1 MKKQPEL
8 TDRTRQTF
16 INVFCELYSQK
27 PIEKISIQEIA
38 NKSGFN
44 RSTFY
49 QYFTDI
55 YALLDYVEEK
65 VLTSMK
71 EEMAS
76 RELSAHTFQDALQC
90 LENAEE
96 ISVLQALLGDYGSV
110 HFVERL
116 KREIP
121 FEKLMA
127 NFWTNDRVGP
137 YLMEYYIS
145 TLIALFRLWIRN
157 GKDLS
162 SEELVKLIDSLF
174 ADGIKPYYTF
184 WHTKHVADDATSR
197 DRMEIK
203 EEER

>member
-1 MKKQPEL
+1 MNKQPEI
-8 TDRTRQTF
+8 TDKTRQTF
-16 INVFCELYSQK
+16 VNVFCDLYSQK

-38 NKSGFN
+38 NRSGYN

-55 YALLDYVEEK
+55 YELLDYVEER
-65 VLTSMK
+65 VMK
-71 EEMAS
+71 SINEEMAS
-76 RELSAHTFQDALQC
+76 REFSTHSFQDALQC

-121 FEKLMA
+121 FEKLIV
-127 NFWTNDRVGP
+127 NFPSNDVLAP
-137 YLMEYYIS
+137 YIIEFYIS
-145 TLIALFRLWIRN
+145 TLISIFRLWIRN

-162 SEELVKLIDSLF
+162 SEELVKLVDSLF
-174 ADGIKPYYTF
+174 ANGITPYHSFGTN
-184 WHTKHVADDATSR
+184 K
-197 DRMEIK
+197 
-203 EEER
+203 

>member
-1 MKKQPEL
+1 MKKQPEM
-8 TDRTRQTF
+8 TDKTRQAF
-16 INVFCELYSQK
+16 IHVFCDLYSQK

-38 NKSGFN
+38 NKSGYN

-55 YALLDYVEEK
+55 YALLDYVEEN
-65 VLTSMK
+65 VLKSIR

-76 RELSAHTFQDALQC
+76 RELSTHSFQDALQC

-96 ISVLQALLGDYGSV
+96 ILILKALLGDYGSV

-121 FEKLMA
+121 FEKLI
-127 NFWTNDRVGP
+127 VGLPTHDILAP
-137 YLMEYYIS
+137 YLMEFYIS
-145 TLIALFRLWIRN
+145 TLISMFRLWIRN

-174 ADGIKPYYTF
+174 ANGITPY
-184 WHTKHVADDATSR
+184 HIL
-197 DRMEIK
+197 IK
-203 EEER
+203 GKS

>member
-1 MKKQPEL
+1 MNKQPEI
-8 TDRTRQTF
+8 TDKTRQTF
-16 INVFCELYSQK
+16 INVFCDLYSQK

-38 NKSGFN
+38 NKSGYN

-55 YALLDYVEEK
+55 YELLNYVEEK
-65 VLTSMK
+65 VLKSIN

-76 RELSAHTFQDALQC
+76 RELSTHTFQDALQC
-90 LENAEE
+90 LESTED
-96 ISVLQALLGDYGSV
+96 ISVLKALLGDYGSV

-121 FEKLMA
+121 FERLIA
-127 NFWTNDRVGP
+127 DFPTNDVLAP
-137 YLMEYYIS
+137 YLVEFYIS
-145 TLIALFRLWIRN
+145 TLLSLFRLWIRI

-174 ADGIKPYYTF
+174 ANGIKPYYIFGT
-184 WHTKHVADDATSR
+184 VN
-197 DRMEIK
+197 EG
-203 EEER
+203 

>member
-1 MKKQPEL
+1 MKKQPEI
-8 TDRTRQTF
+8 TDKTRQTF
-16 INVFCELYSQK
+16 INVFCDLYSQK

-38 NKSGFN
+38 NKSGYN

-55 YALLDYVEEK
+55 YALLDYVEES
-65 VLTSMK
+65 VLKSIH

-76 RELSAHTFQDALQC
+76 RELSTHTFQDALQC
-90 LENAEE
+90 LENTEE
-96 ISVLQALLGDYGSV
+96 ISVLKALLGDYGSV

-121 FEKLMA
+121 FERLIA
-127 NFWTNDRVGP
+127 DFPTNDVLAP
-137 YLMEYYIS
+137 YLVEFYIS
-145 TLIALFRLWIRN
+145 TLLSLFRLWIRN

-174 ADGIKPYYTF
+174 ANGIKPYYIFGT
-184 WHTKHVADDATSR
+184 VN
-197 DRMEIK
+197 EG
-203 EEER
+203 

>member
-1 MKKQPEL
+1 MKKQPEM
-8 TDRTRQTF
+8 TDKTRQAF
-16 INVFCELYSQK
+16 IHVFCDLYSQK

-38 NKSGFN
+38 NKSGYN

-55 YALLDYVEEK
+55 YALLDYVEEN
-65 VLTSMK
+65 VLNSIR

-76 RELSAHTFQDALQC
+76 RELSTHSFQDALQC

-96 ISVLQALLGDYGSV
+96 ILILKALLGDYGSV

-121 FEKLMA
+121 FEKLIVNLPTHDILA
-127 NFWTNDRVGP
+127 P
-137 YLMEYYIS
+137 YLMEFYIS
-145 TLIALFRLWIRN
+145 TLISMFRLWIRN

-174 ADGIKPYYTF
+174 ADGIKPY
-184 WHTKHVADDATSR
+184 HIL
-197 DRMEIK
+197 IK
-203 EEER
+203 GKS

>member
-1 MKKQPEL
+1 MNKQPEI
-8 TDRTRQTF
+8 TDKTRQTF
-16 INVFCELYSQK
+16 INVFCDLYSQK

-38 NKSGFN
+38 NKSGYN

-55 YALLDYVEEK
+55 YESLNYVEEK
-65 VLTSMK
+65 VLKSIN

-76 RELSAHTFQDALQC
+76 RELSANTFQDALQC
-90 LENAEE
+90 LESTED
-96 ISVLQALLGDYGSV
+96 ISVLKALLGDYGSV

-121 FEKLMA
+121 FERLIV
-127 NFWTNDRVGP
+127 NLPTNDILAP
-137 YLMEYYIS
+137 YLIEFYIS
-145 TLIALFRLWIRN
+145 TLISLFRLWIRN

-174 ADGIKPYYTF
+174 ANGITPFHIFGT
-184 WHTKHVADDATSR
+184 VQADASQNG
-197 DRMEIK
+197 MC
-203 EEER
+203 

>member
-1 MKKQPEL
+1 MKKQPEM
-8 TDRTRQTF
+8 TDKTRQAF
-16 INVFCELYSQK
+16 IHVFCDLYSQK

-38 NKSGFN
+38 NKSGYN

-55 YALLDYVEEK
+55 YALLDYVEEN
-65 VLTSMK
+65 VLKSIR

-76 RELSAHTFQDALQC
+76 RELSTHSFQDALQC

-96 ISVLQALLGDYGSV
+96 ILILKALLGDYGSV

-121 FEKLMA
+121 FERLIVNLPTHDILA
-127 NFWTNDRVGP
+127 P
-137 YLMEYYIS
+137 YLMEFYIS
-145 TLIALFRLWIRN
+145 TLISMFRLWIRN

-162 SEELVKLIDSLF
+162 SEEFVKLIDSLF
-174 ADGIKPYYTF
+174 ANGITPY
-184 WHTKHVADDATSR
+184 HIL
-197 DRMEIK
+197 IK
-203 EEER
+203 GKS